1 MKTMSTIGQSAC
13 MCLLHWNLIC
23 QTTWHWLHC
32 CLPSSGMKPSSSSIK
47 STLGTPLLSLPLT
60 RGASAILIWSF
71 CIKYSRTIEEQ
82 PEERGLRMYS
92 WYAGIG
98 IWLELQVDAS
108 SGTWA
113 WKRRADDSP
122 GIYWWCWTAGVGAWT
137 CCTWSVGAACMSW
150 AMGDGICIR
159 SGNNKSSNTIS
170 PKL

>member
-1 MKTMSTIGQSAC
+1 MYWNYWNLVDFIEISLMKTMSTIGQSAC

-32 CLPSSGMKPSSSSIK
+32 CLPSSGTKPSSSSIK

-60 RGASAILIWSF
+60 RGASAILNSSF

-98 IWLELQVDAS
+98 IWLELQVDTS
-108 SGTWA
+108 TTRNMSTY
-113 WKRRADDSP
+113 DHH
-122 GIYWWCWTAGVGAWT
+122 YWSLKGHKFPFMTFLW
-137 CCTWSVGAACMSW
+137 
-150 AMGDGICIR
+150 
-159 SGNNKSSNTIS
+159 
-170 PKL
+170 PKIEGQKLPVVNWL